1 MKRIY
6 LVDFD
11 GTITQEDTNDAMA
24 DTFAPKKWREIDDKW
39 NRGEI
44 PTKDAME
51 QILSMVAATEDELD
65 EFFTSLPI
73 DSGFKDFVQWA
84 ERRGEPIY
92 IISDGIDFSIKRVL
106 KQHGLESIPF
116 FSNKI
121 TFTED
126 EINVVVTQE
135 RIEGCTYG
143 TCKCKIMEN
152 IKEKYPKNRQVVFIG
167 DGYSD
172 ACVAPKTDLIFA
184 KGVLAEHCKK
194 DNIDFYSF
202 ETFRDILKE
211 LDKH

>member
-11 GTITQEDTNDAMA
+11 GTITQKDTNDAMA
-24 DTFAPKKWREIDDKW
+24 DTFAPKEWREIDDKW

-73 DSGFKDFVQWA
+73 DPGFKDFVQWV
-84 ERRGEPIY
+84 EKRRESIY
-92 IISDGIDFSIKRVL
+92 IISDGIDFSIKRIL
-106 KQHGLESIPF
+106 KQHGLEDIPF

-121 TFTED
+121 SFSGE
-126 EINVVVTQE
+126 EIKVSVSQE
-135 RIEGCTYG
+135 RLKGCTYG
-143 TCKCKIMEN
+143 TCKCKVMEN
-152 IKEKYPKNRQVVFIG
+152 IKGQYPKNRQVVFIG

-184 KGVLAEHCKK
+184 KGVLAEYCQQE
-194 DNIDFYSF
+194 NIDFHPF
-202 ETFRDILKE
+202 KDFGDILQE
-211 LDKH
+211 LDK